1 MADCCRLWPQLA
13 ARGVSTAAY
22 PAAVTEWI
30 TQPQA
35 AKLLGCHVSL
45 IGKLV
50 AKGEL
55 TSRGRYGR
63 ASLDRDQVLK
73 VLAEREERSRAL
85 RTPSRQ
91 RKGRF
96 EPPNAEHAWLT
107 SPQAAELLGVSAVA
121 VNRRCR
127 RGRLPFVE
135 KAGRRW
141 FRRDHLEL
149 VRHADLVKRP
159 RGRNKVDR
167 RRHQPPESR
176 ISEG

>member
-1 MADCCRLWPQLA
+1 M
-13 ARGVSTAAY
+13 
-22 PAAVTEWI
+22 WI
-30 TQPQA
+30 TQTQA
-35 AKLLGCHVSL
+35 AEILGCHVSL

-50 AKGEL
+50 ARGEL
-55 TSRGRYGR
+55 TSRGRTGR
-63 ASLDRDQVLK
+63 ASLDRDQVLE
-73 VLAEREERSRAL
+73 VLAEREERSRA
-85 RTPSRQ
+85 RTPPRR

-96 EPPNAEHAWLT
+96 EPPDAEHDWLT
-107 SPQAAELLGVSAVA
+107 SAQAAELLGVSAVA
-121 VNRRCR
+121 VNLRCR

-159 RGRNKVDR
+159 RPRSNVERLG
-167 RRHQPPESR
+167 RHQPPESR